1 MATLQIPVDRGYLN
15 LLAHLREEKLRIS
28 FDALQA
34 AICHYLIHLPTT
46 QPTPAP
52 LTTSIITSLL
62 WRPLTFKGC
71 FSLGNTFRVSVRQKF
86 AELDKKERGLFDT
99 SISSDLTSWL
109 NGILE
114 GLKDGAPL
122 LRMSIAGGLRLG
134 LDGIQDAKLSRSLL
148 RKVEGIV
155 VLAFA
160 EAVEMSNSANDQWT
174 SEFSHA
180 EKDRAELSVL
190 LASQY
195 FCSFSTDVLSA
206 LNMFSLASSCLAMI
220 EKGLASGNY
229 LKAAREDMQ
238 RGIDGPITISV
249 GILGFDQHDFAQLR
263 WTKAGS
269 KLERVIDALQA
280 SDCFARIAYLCRLLA
295 KVISGLTDTS
305 FRRHG
310 RRELWELFN
319 TVVRTLYS
327 ISRQVEEDW
336 RSSPLADVTSE
347 TQLDETTGKVTEKIW
362 AVLKTHLFSTLMLQ
376 QAMLDIILYHSPPS
390 SLYSTSYL
398 TSTIL
403 STLSSLS
410 FVISSF
416 GGVAAGPTEAGTGP
430 SFPELKKVFYM
441 SVDILSTNVTESEDF
456 VRSLVRDARTS
467 SVSLINPFMHA
478 KWSFILTCIEQFIS
492 VLDDDSVEE
501 VVIPFC
507 EPFLSDSSNRQT
519 YEAAHSVMLSI
530 FAAHAE
536 KSIGSSS
543 IQSKKDRKGKSTEKS
558 SDISLARRL
567 VPGYSQI
574 LLEDTRDGGLTT
586 PQLRLAYAALVRS
599 ASTGRNPH
607 HPPSTMHRTSRSS
620 FSLRA
625 WNGSEVDEEF
635 SGDPALAWLCVEQLL
650 RAHSAA
656 INETPQIRTAL
667 SLALISLIPNVS
679 LVLLPRLLVEVERVV
694 DGELDSG
701 RRRVLIENVFEEIL
715 ERVGDAEREVAM
727 RWWFQCSR
735 KWGGP
740 DGSQSHELS
749 EQK

>member
-34 AICHYLIHLPTT
+34 AICHYLIHLPAT

-52 LTTSIITSLL
+52 LTASVISSSL
-62 WRPLTFKGC
+62 WRPFTFKCC
-71 FSLGNTFRVSVRQKF
+71 FSLGNTFRVSVRQKL
-86 AELDKKERGLFDT
+86 AELNKKERGLFDT
-99 SISSDLTSWL
+99 SISSDLTGWL
-109 NGILE
+109 SGILE
-114 GLKDGAPL
+114 GLKDGVPL
-122 LRMSIAGGLRLG
+122 LRMSIAGGIRLG
-134 LDGIQDAKLSRSLL
+134 LEDIQDATLSRSLL
-148 RKVEGIV
+148 RKIEGIV

-160 EAVEMSNSANDQWT
+160 EAVEMSNPANDQWT
-174 SEFSHA
+174 SEFSYA

-206 LNMFSLASSCLAMI
+206 LQMLSLASSCLAMI

-229 LKAAREDMQ
+229 LKAAREDMH
-238 RGIDGPITISV
+238 RGIDGSITISA
-249 GILGFDQHDFAQLR
+249 D
-263 WTKAGS
+263 S
-269 KLERVIDALQA
+269 KLESAIGALQA

-295 KVISGLTDTS
+295 KVISGLAGTS
-305 FRRHG
+305 FRQHG

-319 TVVRTLYS
+319 TVVRSLYS
-327 ISRQVEEDW
+327 MSLQVEEDW
-336 RSSPLADVTSE
+336 RSSRLADMTSE
-347 TQLDETTGKVTEKIW
+347 TQLDETTSKVTEKIW
-362 AVLKTHLFSTLMLQ
+362 AVLKTHLFSMLMLQ
-376 QAMLDIILYHSPPS
+376 QAILDTILYHSPPS

-403 STLSSLS
+403 TTLSSLS

-416 GGVAAGPTEAGTGP
+416 GGVAAGPTETGTGP

-456 VRSLVRDARTS
+456 VRSLVRDARTY
-467 SVSLINPFMHA
+467 SVTLKNPFMHA
-478 KWSFILTCIEQFIS
+478 KWSFVLTCIEQFIS

-501 VVIPFC
+501 VVLPCC
-507 EPFLSDSSNRQT
+507 EPYLNDSSNRQT

-536 KSIGSSS
+536 KSTDSSP
-543 IQSKKDRKGKSTEKS
+543 IQNKKDRKGKSAEKA
-558 SDISLARRL
+558 SDINLARRL

-574 LLEDTRDGGLTT
+574 LLENARDGGLTT

-607 HPPSTMHRTSRSS
+607 HTPSTMHRKPLSS
-620 FSLRA
+620 FSLRG
-625 WNGSEVDEEF
+625 WNGLEVDEEF
-635 SGDPALAWLCVEQLL
+635 SGDPGLTWLCVEQLL
-650 RAHSAA
+650 QAHSAA
-656 INETPQIRTAL
+656 INETPQTRTAL
-667 SLALISLIPNVS
+667 SLTLISLIPNVS
-679 LVLLPRLLVEVERVV
+679 LVLLPRVLGEIERVV
-694 DGELDSG
+694 DGELEPG

-740 DGSQSHELS
+740 EGRQSHELLK
-749 EQK
+749 Q

>member
-1 MATLQIPVDRGYLN
+1 MATVQIPVDRGYLK
-15 LLAHLREEKLRIS
+15 LLAHLREERPRIS

-52 LTTSIITSLL
+52 LTASVISSPL
-62 WRPLTFKGC
+62 WRPFTFKGC

-86 AELDKKERGLFDT
+86 AELNKKERGLFDT
-99 SISSDLTSWL
+99 SISNDLTSWL
-109 NGILE
+109 SGILE

-134 LDGIQDAKLSRSLL
+134 LDDIQDAKLSRSLL

-174 SEFSHA
+174 SEFSYA

-206 LNMFSLASSCLAMI
+206 LNMLSLASSCLAVI
-220 EKGLASGNY
+220 DKGLASGNY
-229 LKAAREDMQ
+229 LKAAREDMH
-238 RGIDGPITISV
+238 RGVDGSVTIP
-249 GILGFDQHDFAQLR
+249 
-263 WTKAGS
+263 AGS
-269 KLERVIDALQA
+269 NLERVIDALQA

-295 KVISGLTDTS
+295 KVISRLADTS
-305 FRRHG
+305 FSRQG
-310 RRELWELFN
+310 RRELWEFFY
-319 TVVRTLYS
+319 TVVRSLYS
-327 ISRQVEEDW
+327 MSRQVEEDW

-347 TQLDETTGKVTEKIW
+347 TQLDETTSKVMEKIW
-362 AVLKTHLFSTLMLQ
+362 IVLKTHLFSTLMLQ
-376 QAMLDIILYHSPPS
+376 QAILDTVLYHSPPS
-390 SLYSTSYL
+390 SLYSTSHL
-398 TSTIL
+398 ASTIL

-416 GGVAAGPTEAGTGP
+416 GGVAARPTEAGAGP
-430 SFPELKKVFYM
+430 SFPELKKVFYT
-441 SVDILSTNVTESEDF
+441 SVDILSTDVMESEGF
-456 VRSLVRDARTS
+456 IRSSVRDARNY
-467 SVSLINPFMHA
+467 SVSPKNHFMHA
-478 KWSFILTCIEQFIS
+478 KWSFVLTCIEQFIS
-492 VLDDDSVEE
+492 VLDDGSVEE
-501 VVIPFC
+501 VVLPFC
-507 EPFLSDSSNRQT
+507 EPYLSDSSNRQT

-536 KSIGSSS
+536 KSAGSSPV
-543 IQSKKDRKGKSTEKS
+543 QNKKDRKGKSTEKS
-558 SDISLARRL
+558 SDINLARRL

-574 LLEDTRDGGLTT
+574 LLENARDGGLTT

-599 ASTGRNPH
+599 ASTGRNPRY
-607 HPPSTMHRTSRSS
+607 PSSAMHRTSRSS
-620 FSLRA
+620 FSSRG
-625 WNGSEVDEEF
+625 WNGSAADEEF

-650 RAHSAA
+650 RAHAA
-656 INETPQIRTAL
+656 TINETPQTRTAL
-667 SLALISLIPNVS
+667 SLTLISLVPNVS
-679 LVLLPRLLVEVERVV
+679 LVLLPRILGEVERVV
-694 DGELDSG
+694 DGELEPE

-727 RWWFQCSR
+727 RWWFERSR
-735 KWGGP
+735 KWEGP
-740 DGSQSHELS
+740 VGSRSHELS